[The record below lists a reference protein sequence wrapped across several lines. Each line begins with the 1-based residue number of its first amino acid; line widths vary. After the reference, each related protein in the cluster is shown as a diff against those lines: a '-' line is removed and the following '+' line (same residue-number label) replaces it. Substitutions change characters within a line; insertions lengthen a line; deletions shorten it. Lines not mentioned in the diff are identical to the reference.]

1 MAQLMPRTCW
11 LHHSL
16 VSGASLK
23 ASLQRSP
30 TLGPLSKKSRTE
42 ATWVHNIFPLW
53 TITIYFIVFKKS
65 YSSPTSCI
73 IISPHEVSLISNTKC
88 MCKQST
94 LETGS
99 EQCTHLSNFTFG
111 STRTRG
117 CWMRSFT
124 TLRALEL
131 LVRFVL
137 NHFASFSRDGGIRL
151 QR

>member
-1 MAQLMPRTCW
+1 MAQQMPRIYW

-30 TLGPLSKKSRTE
+30 TLGPLSKDSRTE
-42 ATWVHNIFPLW
+42 ASWAHNIFPLC
-53 TITIYFIVFKKS
+53 TITIYFIVFKKP
-65 YSSPTSCI
+65 YSSPTFCI
-73 IISPHEVSLISNTKC
+73 IILPHEVALISNTTC
-88 MCKQST
+88 MCKQNN
-94 LETGS
+94 LETAS

-151 QR
+151 QK